1 MELHTCG
8 TSCKPREKHT
18 PELSSLEHC
27 VKIAPGLCSLERCV
41 TIAVGVLFVTIC
53 DKAIMVVFLCVRKAW
68 SIFFR
73 QNSLQIF
80 FH

>member
-27 VKIAPGLCSLERCV
+27 VKIA
-41 TIAVGVLFVTIC
+41 VGVLFVTIC
-53 DKAIMVVFLCVRKAW
+53 DKAIMVVFLYVRKAW
-68 SIFFR
+68 AIFFR

-80 FH
+80 LH